1 MIIAAILAFLVL
13 AWFVSRM
20 VKRKGSGMM
29 DVTDLKK
36 RIDAGENLLI
46 VDLRD
51 EPEFKKGHIAGAVNI
66 PIGEFE
72 SRIGEVENTN
82 KRLTLICTA
91 QGRSMK
97 AHGILAGRN
106 IEAAVV
112 RGGMDQ
118 WGLNAF
124 PTEH

>member
-66 PIGEFE
+66 PIGQFE

-82 KRLTLICTA
+82 KRLALICTA

-97 AHGILAGRN
+97 AHGILANRN

-118 WGLNAF
+118 WGLNSF
-124 PTEH
+124 PTEN